1 MNAQALGGV
10 RVLDLSRIL
19 AGPTAAQLLGD
30 FGAEV
35 IKVERPGVGDDARRL
50 GGAALRAPDGS
61 LTDFAPMHVCAN
73 RNKKS
78 ICIDFT
84 KPEGVDL
91 VRRLAC
97 WADVLIENFKVGDL
111 QRYGL
116 DYPGIAALNPRLVY
130 CSVTGFGQTGPYA
143 PRAGFDSIFQAMS
156 GLMSATGLADDMP
169 HGGPMRVGVPITD
182 FIGGLYAVCGILVA
196 LHHRDQHSGRGQQI
210 DLSLLD
216 SAISA
221 NSIAMAEH
229 FATGKRFRRCGN
241 EQAAVVP
248 SQVLMC
254 LDGSIVLSA
263 PTDTLFARL
272 CAALE
277 CAELA
282 EDSRFATGSARVLN
296 RDALTAQLARIVGA
310 RARGELL
317 ATLEAHGIPAS
328 PVYEIDEVLADPQ
341 VRHREVEV
349 RAPHPELGSVR
360 IGTNPILLSDTP
372 VASYCAPP
380 MLGEHTEAVLTT
392 VLGLSGE
399 EVARLRDAG
408 VVQTGQ
414 RHQSQRGAVDA
425 EANDE

>member
-1 MNAQALGGV
+1 MNTQALGGL

-35 IKVERPGVGDDARRL
+35 IKVERPGDGDDARRL
-50 GGAALRAPDGS
+50 GGTALRAPDGS
-61 LTDFAPMHVCAN
+61 PTDFAPMHVCAN

-84 KPEGVDL
+84 KPEGADL

-116 DYPGIAALNPRLVY
+116 DYAGLAALNPRLVY

-156 GLMSATGLADDMP
+156 GLMSATGLADDAP
-169 HGGPMRVGVPITD
+169 EGGPMRVGVPITD
-182 FIGGLYAVCGILVA
+182 FVGGLYAVCGVLIA
-196 LHHRDQHSGRGQQI
+196 LHHRDQCSGRGQHI

-216 SAISA
+216 GAISA
-221 NSIAMAEH
+221 NTIALAEH
-229 FATGKRFRRCGN
+229 FATGKRFKRCGN

-248 SQVLMC
+248 SQVLKC

-263 PTDTLFARL
+263 PTDALFVRM
-272 CAALE
+272 CTALE

-282 EDSRFATGSARVLN
+282 EDSRFAAGGERVRN
-296 RDALTAQLARIVGA
+296 REALTAQLARVVGK
-310 RARGELL
+310 RTRVELL

-341 VRHREVEV
+341 VRHRQVEV
-349 RAPHPELGSVR
+349 TARHPELGSVR
-360 IGTNPILLSDTP
+360 IGTNPIRLSDTP
-372 VASYCAPP
+372 VTSYCAPP
-380 MLGEHTEAVLTT
+380 MLGEHTDAVLRS
-392 VLGLSGE
+392 VLELTGE
-399 EVARLRDAG
+399 EVARLRRAG

-414 RHQSQRGAVDA
+414 RHQPKRGAVDA
-425 EANDE
+425 GVDDG